1 MQNDRLEAFRL
12 VNQAIDM
19 QWSDGGPLK
28 DVETCIL
35 CALELDPNSIE
46 AMQEAAHYYYSVD
59 EQIEKAKSYA
69 SRCKDATLKVV
80 EEMDRILLMTPNSR
94 QRPMPYCL

>member
-1 MQNDRLEAFRL
+1 MQMDRVEAFRL

-19 QWSDGGPLK
+19 QLRDSGSLK

-35 CALELDPNSIE
+35 RALELDPTSIE

-59 EQIEKAKSYA
+59 EQIEKAKGYA
-69 SRCKDATLKVV
+69 SRCKEATLKVV
-80 EEMDRILLMTPNSR
+80 EEMDRILSDS
-94 QRPMPYCL
+94 Q